1 MIRYLT
7 EQEVIA
13 INLLV
18 IERYSPKEHKGV
30 KLPDLLNSAINR
42 PKQSAFG
49 EEAYPTIFGKAG
61 ALFES
66 LAKNHT
72 FHNANKRT
80 AFLALIQF
88 LAYNGFQFNMS
99 QKQAEDFVVDVV
111 NQKYEFD
118 EVVAMIKEYSVE
130 M

>member
-1 MIRYLT
+1 MRYLT

-88 LAYNGFQFNMS
+88 LAYNGFQFQMS

-118 EVVAMIKEYSVE
+118 EVVAIIKEYSVK

>member
-1 MIRYLT
+1 MRYLT

-80 AFLALIQF
+80 AFLALVQF
-88 LAYNGFQFNMS
+88 LAYNGLQFRMS

-118 EVVAMIKEYSVE
+118 EVVAIIKEYSVK

>member
-1 MIRYLT
+1 MRYLT
-7 EQEVIA
+7 EQEVMA

-18 IERYSPKEHKGV
+18 IERYSHKEQKGV

-42 PKQSAFG
+42 PKQSVFG
-49 EEAYPTIFGKAG
+49 EDAYPTIFEKAG

-66 LAKNHT
+66 SAKKPV

-88 LAYNGFQFNMS
+88 LTYNDFQFQMS

-118 EVVAMIKEYSVE
+118 EVVAVIKEYSLK

>member
-1 MIRYLT
+1 MRYIT

-18 IERYSPKEHKGV
+18 IERYSPKEQKGV

-88 LAYNGFQFNMS
+88 LAYNGFQFTMS

-118 EVVAMIKEYSVE
+118 EMVAIIKEYSVKR
-130 M
+130 

>member
-1 MIRYLT
+1 
-7 EQEVIA
+7 
-13 INLLV
+13 
-18 IERYSPKEHKGV
+18 V

-118 EVVAMIKEYSVE
+118 EIVAIIKEYSVKR
-130 M
+130 

>member
-1 MIRYLT
+1 MRYLT

-88 LAYNGFQFNMS
+88 LAYNGFQCNMS

-118 EVVAMIKEYSVE
+118 EIVAMIKEYSVK

>member
-1 MIRYLT
+1 LIRYLT

-30 KLPDLLNSAINR
+30 KLPGLLHSAFNR

-49 EEAYPTIFGKAG
+49 EEAYATIFREAG

-111 NQKYEFD
+111 NQKYDFD
-118 EVVAMIKEYSVE
+118 EVVAIIKECSVK